1 MGKTITELTSG
12 KQEQRILRLAP
23 YTRVSSNS
31 EDQLHSFAAQVK
43 YYTEYAA
50 QHPEYELVDIYADEG
65 VTGTRMDKRDDF
77 NRLIRD
83 CKKGK
88 IDRIITKTVSRFAR
102 NTAELLTVTRAL
114 KEMGVSIY
122 FEEQGIDTATLDLE
136 LVMTFPGIAAQRESE
151 TISENM
157 RWSYQKR
164 MESGEFNCCRAAY
177 GYDLIDGALRI
188 NEAEAEVI
196 RRIFHLYLQ
205 GCGKQ
210 AIANQLNTDG
220 VPKRY
225 GQKTWHLF
233 TIDYILNNERY
244 MGDCLLQKS
253 YTTECLPF
261 TKKRNRG
268 EKTQYY
274 VENSNPAIVSRETY
288 QAVQELQKSKSKGV
302 HVPKSRYPFSG
313 VLKCPVCG
321 HNYRRQIVNGT
332 AYWLCSYKAAGRTEC
347 VCERIPEKAVMEAFA
362 RMSDKLT
369 QNREELI
376 GELIHQ
382 LEKLQS
388 RTSGSGEQVYQLNR
402 QIADVNAQ
410 SRVLAQ
416 LYKNGVLNHAEY
428 ASRSGELARKVSEL
442 RSERRRILTEDEDDE
457 IIESL
462 KELNE
467 TIAEYIPADS
477 FDEELFG
484 QIVESITVISQNSL
498 RFRLAGGLTLTEK
511 FEERSA

>member
-1 MGKTITELTSG
+1 M
-12 KQEQRILRLAP
+12 
-23 YTRVSSNS
+23 
-31 EDQLHSFAAQVK
+31 
-43 YYTEYAA
+43 
-50 QHPEYELVDIYADEG
+50 DIYADEG

-102 NTAELLTVTRAL
+102 NTAELLAVTRAL

-122 FEEQGIDTATLDLE
+122 FEEQSIDTKTIDLE
-136 LVMTFPGIAAQRESE
+136 MIMAFPGIAAQRESE

-177 GYDLIDGALRI
+177 GYDLIDGELQI
-188 NEAEAEVI
+188 NEAEAEVV

-210 AIANQLNTDG
+210 AIANQLNADD

-244 MGDCLLQKS
+244 MGDALLQKS

-268 EKTQYY
+268 EKAQYY

-288 QAVQELQKSKSKGV
+288 QAAQKLQKSKTTNHTQKN
-302 HVPKSRYPFSG
+302 RYPFSS

-332 AYWLCSYKAAGRTEC
+332 AYWLCAGKAAGRTEC
-347 VCERIPEKAVMEAFA
+347 TCERIREDAVMSAFM

-369 QNREELI
+369 QNREELL
-376 GELIHQ
+376 GDLIRQ

-388 RTSGSGEQVYQLNR
+388 RTSGSGEQVYQINR

-410 SRVLAQ
+410 SLVIAQ

-428 ASRSGELARKVSEL
+428 AVRSGELDRKVSEL

-467 TIAEYIPADS
+467 TISEYIPTDS
-477 FDEELFG
+477 FDTDLFG
-484 QIVESITVISQNSL
+484 QIVESITVISQKSL

>member
-1 MGKTITELTSG
+1 M
-12 KQEQRILRLAP
+12 
-23 YTRVSSNS
+23 
-31 EDQLHSFAAQVK
+31 
-43 YYTEYAA
+43 
-50 QHPEYELVDIYADEG
+50 
-65 VTGTRMDKRDDF
+65 
-77 NRLIRD
+77 IRD

-88 IDRIITKTVSRFAR
+88 IDRIITKSVSRFAR
-102 NTAELLTVTRAL
+102 NTAEFLAATRAL

-122 FEEQGIDTATLDLE
+122 FEEQGIDTETVDLE
-136 LVMTFPGIAAQRESE
+136 LMMTFPGIAAQRESE

-164 MESGEFNCCRAAY
+164 MESGDFNCCRAAY
-177 GYDLIDGALRI
+177 GYDLIDGELQI
-188 NEAEAEVI
+188 NEAEAQVV

-210 AIANQLNTDG
+210 AIANQLNADG

-253 YTTECLPF
+253 YTTESLPF

-268 EKTQYY
+268 EKAQYY

-288 QAVQELQKSKSKGV
+288 QAVQELQKSKSKGN
-302 HVPKSRYPFSG
+302 HVPKNRYPFSG
-313 VLKCPVCG
+313 MLKCPVCG
-321 HNYRRQIVNGT
+321 HNYRRQVVNGT
-332 AYWLCSYKAAGRTEC
+332 AYWLCSYKAAARTACAGDRVRED
-347 VCERIPEKAVMEAFA
+347 AVMSAFI
-362 RMSDKLT
+362 RMSDKLA
-369 QNREELI
+369 QNREELL
-376 GELIHQ
+376 GDLIRQ

-388 RTSGSGEQVYQLNR
+388 RTSTSGEQVYQLNR

-410 SRVLAQ
+410 SLVVAQ
-416 LYKNGVLNHAEY
+416 LYKNGILNHAEY
-428 ASRSGELARKVSEL
+428 AARSGELDRKVSEL
-442 RSERRRILTEDEDDE
+442 RSERRRILQENEDDE

-462 KELNE
+462 KELNQ
-467 TIAEYIPADS
+467 TIAEYIPTGS
-477 FDEELFG
+477 FDPDLFG
-484 QIVESITVISQNSL
+484 QIVESITVIGKSTL

>member
-1 MGKTITELTSG
+1 M
-12 KQEQRILRLAP
+12 
-23 YTRVSSNS
+23 
-31 EDQLHSFAAQVK
+31 
-43 YYTEYAA
+43 
-50 QHPEYELVDIYADEG
+50 
-65 VTGTRMDKRDDF
+65 
-77 NRLIRD
+77 
-83 CKKGK
+83 
-88 IDRIITKTVSRFAR
+88 
-102 NTAELLTVTRAL
+102 
-114 KEMGVSIY
+114 
-122 FEEQGIDTATLDLE
+122 
-136 LVMTFPGIAAQRESE
+136 
-151 TISENM
+151 
-157 RWSYQKR
+157 
-164 MESGEFNCCRAAY
+164 
-177 GYDLIDGALRI
+177 
-188 NEAEAEVI
+188 
-196 RRIFHLYLQ
+196 
-205 GCGKQ
+205 
-210 AIANQLNTDG
+210 
-220 VPKRY
+220 
-225 GQKTWHLF
+225 
-233 TIDYILNNERY
+233 
-244 MGDCLLQKS
+244 
-253 YTTECLPF
+253 
-261 TKKRNRG
+261 
-268 EKTQYY
+268 
-274 VENSNPAIVSRETY
+274 ENSNPAIVSRETY

-388 RTSGSGEQVYQLNR
+388 RTSGEQVYQLNR
-402 QIADVNAQ
+402 QIADVNTQ
-410 SRVLAQ
+410 SLVLAQ